1 MKFYVKFI
9 LLFLAVLPAKS
20 LFSQN
25 LESSLFEKEVDF
37 KIIKTQTDT
46 TYNDFLT
53 MKSELVKPEEISE
66 KTSPEDTYWIQL
78 DLYDHASRFSNDG
91 YFYLTFNSFDHANL
105 YLESQNKM
113 VTRKIGR
120 FDENNESSQVNHS
133 YYDSFLKLRKSNLLD
148 DGHLL
153 IQAKRITFKEDVQ
166 NWRFTISNTS
176 PNAFIAQQ
184 DFEDQLPYYFFTG
197 LCFIMCFTTLSFYFF
212 IKKSEFLWYSIYIV
226 VTFVYVCGLKFGIYE
241 FIFNNNYISYWVSQS
256 FLFVDNIVYLFFF
269 ASFLQSKKEYPFVHF
284 LVQVLAVLNM
294 IILICIG
301 VLFVLEDTIGFIF
314 ITQNAYAILNF
325 TALLGLAYLM
335 YVGKDPLAY
344 VMALA
349 TSAYC
354 AAPLI
359 RTFYSTPE
367 DGLLLD
373 GLYYI
378 IIGCSIEMVIFAFGL
393 FYKIHLEFRENL
405 MLQQRALFEKTRAL
419 RAQINPHF
427 IFNSLSAI
435 QHLVSV
441 KKIESALK
449 YLNKFSR
456 LTRNVLE
463 SSMEINI
470 LLAEE
475 IKMLEDYLSLE
486 LLRFDNSFS
495 YNITI
500 DETIDPEEI
509 EIPSM
514 ILQPFVENA
523 LIHGLLPKKS
533 GTKQLDII
541 FNTDNN
547 YLICIVDDT
556 GVGRLAAKERLH
568 IYQNEKK
575 SRGLEVTKLRLR
587 SLGESKDSITIVDKY
602 NENNH
607 PMGTKVIVRIP
618 LKIL

>member
-1 MKFYVKFI
+1 
-9 LLFLAVLPAKS
+9 
-20 LFSQN
+20 
-25 LESSLFEKEVDF
+25 
-37 KIIKTQTDT
+37 
-46 TYNDFLT
+46 
-53 MKSELVKPEEISE
+53 
-66 KTSPEDTYWIQL
+66 
-78 DLYDHASRFSNDG
+78 
-91 YFYLTFNSFDHANL
+91 
-105 YLESQNKM
+105 
-113 VTRKIGR
+113 
-120 FDENNESSQVNHS
+120 
-133 YYDSFLKLRKSNLLD
+133 
-148 DGHLL
+148 
-153 IQAKRITFKEDVQ
+153 
-166 NWRFTISNTS
+166 
-176 PNAFIAQQ
+176 
-184 DFEDQLPYYFFTG
+184 
-197 LCFIMCFTTLSFYFF
+197 MCFTTLSFYFF

-226 VTFVYVCGLKFGIYE
+226 VTFVYVCGLNFGIYE
-241 FIFNNNYISYWVSQS
+241 FVFNDNYISYWVSQS

-269 ASFLQSKKEYPFVHF
+269 AGFLQSKREYPFVHF
-284 LVQVLAVLNM
+284 LVQVLAVLNI

-325 TALLGLAYLM
+325 TALLGLACLM

-354 AAPLI
+354 AAPLV
-359 RTFYSTPE
+359 RTFYSTQE

-378 IIGCSIEMVIFAFGL
+378 IIGRCIFAFGL

-441 KKIESALK
+441 KKTESALK
-449 YLNKFSR
+449 DLNKFSR

-470 LLAEE
+470 LLTDE

-486 LLRFDNSFS
+486 PLRFDNSFS
-495 YNITI
+495 DNITI
-500 DETIDPEEI
+500 DEAIDPEEI

-533 GTKQLDII
+533 GPKQLDII
-541 FNTDNN
+541 FNTDSN

-556 GVGRLAAKERLH
+556 GVGRLAANEGLH
-568 IYQNEKK
+568 IYQNEKNQEV
-575 SRGLEVTKLRLR
+575 SR
-587 SLGESKDSITIVDKY
+587 SPNLGC
-602 NENNH
+602 NH
-607 PMGTKVIVRIP
+607 WAKAKMLLP
-618 LKIL
+618 L

>member
-1 MKFYVKFI
+1 MKVYVKTI
-9 LLFLAVLPAKS
+9 LLFLVVLSAVDLYPQDPDHP
-20 LFSQN
+20 F
-25 LESSLFEKEVDF
+25 FEKEVGF
-37 KIIKTQTDT
+37 KILKTNNDTD
-46 TYNDFLT
+46 YDGFLA
-53 MKSELVKPEEISE
+53 VKNRLAEPGEISE
-66 KTSPEDTYWIQL
+66 KTSPDDFYWIRL
-78 DLYDHASRFSNDG
+78 DVGDHVSKVGKDDL
-91 YFYLTFNSFDHANL
+91 FYLRFNSFDHATI
-105 YLESQNKM
+105 YLESQNRIVPK
-113 VTRKIGR
+113 KIGK
-120 FDENNESSQVNHS
+120 FDKNSESIQVDHS
-133 YYDSFLKLRKSNLLD
+133 YYDSFLKLRRHNLPD
-148 DGHLL
+148 DGYITLK
-153 IQAKRITFKEDVQ
+153 ARRITFREDVQ
-166 NWRFTISNTS
+166 NWSFTVSNTS
-176 PNAFIAQQ
+176 PNTFVTQQ
-184 DFEDQLPYYFFTG
+184 GFEDQVPYYFFTG

-226 VTFVYVCGLKFGIYE
+226 VTFVYVCGLNFGIYD
-241 FIFNNNYISYWVSQS
+241 FVFNNHYISYWVSQS

-284 LVQVLAVLNM
+284 LVQVLAVLNV
-294 IILICIG
+294 IILLCIG
-301 VLFVLEDTIGFIF
+301 VLFALGDTIGFIF
-314 ITQNAYAILNF
+314 ITQNAYALLNF

-354 AAPLI
+354 AAPLV

-378 IIGCSIEMVIFAFGL
+378 IIGCSIEMVIFSFGL

-449 YLNKFSR
+449 YLSKFSR

-463 SSMEINI
+463 SSMDINI

-495 YNITI
+495 YTITT
-500 DETIDPEEI
+500 DEGLDPEEI

-533 GTKQLDII
+533 GAKQLDIS
-541 FNTDNN
+541 FGKDNN
-547 YLICIVDDT
+547 HLICTVDDT

-575 SRGLEVTKLRLR
+575 SRGLEVTKLRLQ
-587 SLGESKDSITIVDKY
+587 SLGKNKDSITIVDKY
-602 NENNH
+602 DDYNH
-607 PMGTKVIVRIP
+607 PEGTKVIVRIP